1 LRSLAKV
8 LQYCK
13 SGAAVERLFFVAGD
27 QFYLCPHTGRIFA
40 FIHVEPPVLA
50 AMNLRFV
57 EAFVWVARLK
67 SFKGAAE
74 RLHTTQAAISS
85 RIATFEAD
93 LGARLFD
100 RDSRSVT
107 LTLRATQ
114 ILPLAERMLALADQM
129 LQAAGDAAEFT
140 GTLRIGTMES
150 VVHTFLPALLSNFSI
165 RYPKVTVELH
175 SDITPFLRDELLK
188 GTLDCVLTS
197 EEIAEGAIEN
207 RRIAALPMAWVASP
221 SLQIAPGPVPFSEI
235 AKRPL
240 ITFHKRSVVYRDML
254 GAGSD
259 PTSLRVNFFSSL
271 AAMIS
276 MTRSGFGIATL
287 PLAVIPRE
295 LASGELRALD
305 ATPPLKP
312 LPVVASIRAGGAS
325 SVTEQFSRMAAD
337 VFEEFSAHSPPSAA
351 PAATAPT

>member
-1 LRSLAKV
+1 
-8 LQYCK
+8 
-13 SGAAVERLFFVAGD
+13 
-27 QFYLCPHTGRIFA
+27 
-40 FIHVEPPVLA
+40 
-50 AMNLRFV
+50 MNLRFV

-85 RIATFEAD
+85 RIATFESD

-107 LTLRATQ
+107 LTLRGTQ
-114 ILPLAERMLALADQM
+114 ILPMAERMLALADQM
-129 LQAAGDAAEFT
+129 QQTAGNSAEFT
-140 GTLRIGTMES
+140 GTLRIGTMET
-150 VVHTFLPALLSNFSI
+150 VVHTFLPALLSRFSAH
-165 RYPKVTVELH
+165 YPKVTVELH

-197 EEIAEGAIEN
+197 EEIAEGTIEN

-221 SLQIAPGPVPFSEI
+221 SLNIAWEQVPFAEI
-235 AKRPL
+235 GSWPL

-254 GAGSD
+254 CPGAD
-259 PTSLRVNFFSSL
+259 PGSLRINFFSSL

-276 MTRSGFGIATL
+276 MARSGFGIATL

-295 LASGELRALD
+295 IASGELRVLD
-305 ATPPLKP
+305 VTPPLKP

-325 SVTEQFSRMAAD
+325 AVTEQFSRMAAE
-337 VFEEFSAHSPPSAA
+337 VYEQFYVSSPQTAA
-351 PAATAPT
+351 LPTVSLT